1 MYFCIELQKI
11 KQMKKI
17 LFLFSA
23 ILLMAFTSAHQDHV
37 NVNTEASTVK
47 WIGSKMTESHNGDIK
62 IKSGKLVLD
71 HGRLVGGE
79 VVIDMNSINTTD
91 MEGRRKERLDWHLKN
106 EDFFDTE
113 KFPTSELKITSVQLT
128 ERTKY
133 EITADLTIKGKTHP
147 ITFNAD
153 VKIQGKAYLATA
165 NFKINRTKWGVV
177 YNSGNFFE
185 DLGDYMI
192 KDEIEFDIFL
202 LSVK

>member
-1 MYFCIELQKI
+1 MYFCIEIQNI

-17 LFLFSA
+17 LFLFTA
-23 ILLMAFTSAHQDHV
+23 FLLMSFTSAHQDHI

-47 WIGSKMTESHNGDIK
+47 WIGAKMTESHNGDIK

-79 VVIDMNSINTTD
+79 FVIDMATINTLD
-91 MEGRRKERLDWHLKN
+91 MSEKYNEKLNSHLRN
-106 EDFFDTE
+106 EDFFNVK
-113 KFPTSELKITSVQLT
+113 KFPTAKLSITDLQLT

-133 EITADLTIKGKTHP
+133 EITADLTIKGKTHS

-153 VKIQGKAYLATA
+153 VKIQGNAYLATA
-165 NFKINRTKWGVV
+165 NFKIDRTKWDIK
-177 YNSGNFFE
+177 YKSGNFFK
-185 DLGDYMI
+185 DLGDKAI
-192 KDEIEFDIFL
+192 LDEIEFDIFL

>member
-79 VVIDMNSINTTD
+79 VVIDMTTINTLD
-91 MEGRRKERLDWHLKN
+91 MTEKYNGKLNSHLSN
-106 EDFFDTE
+106 EDFFDVE
-113 KFPTSELKITSVQLT
+113 KFPTAQLKITSVQLT

-133 EITADLTIKGKTHP
+133 EITADLTIKGETHP

-153 VKIQGKAYLATA
+153 VKIQGTAYLATA

-185 DLGDYMI
+185 DLGDYLI

>member
-1 MYFCIELQKI
+1 MYFCIESQKI

-17 LFLFSA
+17 LFLFTA
-23 ILLMAFTSAHQDHV
+23 ILLMSFTSSHQDHV

-79 VVIDMNSINTTD
+79 FVIDMSTINTLD
-91 MEGRRKERLDWHLKN
+91 MSEKYNEKLNSHLRN
-106 EDFFDTE
+106 EDFFNVD
-113 KFPTSELKITSVQLT
+113 KFPTAKLSITDLQIT

-133 EITADLTIKGKTHP
+133 EITADLTIKGKTHS

-153 VKIQGKAYLATA
+153 VKIQGNAYLATA
-165 NFKINRTKWGVV
+165 NFKIDRTKWDIK
-177 YNSGNFFE
+177 YKSGNFFQ
-185 DLGDYMI
+185 DLGDKAI
-192 KDEIEFDIFL
+192 LDEIEFDIFL

>member
-1 MYFCIELQKI
+1 MT
-11 KQMKKI
+11 KKI
-17 LFLFSA
+17 FLSFILSFFTIISFSQES
-23 ILLMAFTSAHQDHV
+23 IK
-37 NVNTEASTVK
+37 VNTEASTVK
-47 WIGSKMTESHNGDIK
+47 WIGSKITESHNGDIK

-71 HGRLVGGE
+71 NGRLVGGAF
-79 VVIDMNSINTTD
+79 VIDMTSINTTD
-91 MEGRRKERLDWHLKN
+91 MEGRMKERLDLHLKN
-106 EDFFDTE
+106 EDFFNVE
-113 KFPTSELKITSVQLT
+113 KFPTAQLKITSVQST

-153 VKIQGKAYLATA
+153 VKIQGAAYLATA

-202 LSVK
+202 LSEK